1 MHMTLAHIFGG
12 LGFLVILAVIV
23 KGFWS
28 GDRTK
33 STEQP
38 DNWQN
43 GSGSGND

>member
-1 MHMTLAHIFGG
+1 MTLAHIFGG
-12 LGFLVILAVIV
+12 LGFLVVLTVIV

-33 STEQP
+33 PIEQP